1 MPLPTP
7 VEIAR
12 VLPAGSDLST
22 DIQRAETIAKLLDSQ
37 FVIGGTRFGLNALID
52 LLPVA
57 GDTVSFVI
65 GLYPVWIAQKH
76 KLGKAVIGRMLLNL
90 GMNWGIGLVPIAG
103 DAIDVLLKANMKNV
117 ALLKKAA
124 AKQGWRPEPA

>member
-1 MPLPTP
+1 MPLSLP
-7 VEIAR
+7 VDVSR
-12 VLPAGSDLST
+12 VLPTDSDLST
-22 DIQRAETIAKLLDSQ
+22 DIRRAETIAKLLDAQ
-37 FVIGGTRFGLNALID
+37 FVVGGTRFGLNALID
-52 LLPVA
+52 LVPVA

-76 KLGKAVIGRMLLNL
+76 KLGKAVIARMMLNL
-90 GMNWGIGLVPIAG
+90 GMNWGIGLIPVAG

-124 AKQGWRPEPA
+124 MKQGWRPESA

>member
-1 MPLPTP
+1 MPLP
-7 VEIAR
+7 VDVSR
-12 VLPAGSDLST
+12 VLPSDSDLST
-22 DIQRAETIAKLLDSQ
+22 DIARAESIAKLLDAQ

-90 GMNWGIGLVPIAG
+90 GINFGIGLVPVAG
-103 DAIDVLLKANMKNV
+103 DAIDVLLKANIKNV

-124 AKQGWRPEPA
+124 MKKGWRPENG